1 MGSSKIVY
9 ISIAISISIVLA
21 VVVNLIPS
29 KNFFGAYYIDLYIIV
44 PLILIQ
50 LSTLL
55 FFKKYITLATIIN
68 VLIVL
73 IMIFITYKFIVNS

>member
-1 MGSSKIVY
+1 MESSKIVY
-9 ISIAISISIVLA
+9 FSVFISIVLTI
-21 VVVNLIPS
+21 VINLIPS
-29 KNFFGAYYIDLYIIV
+29 KNFFGAYYVDLYIII
-44 PLILIQ
+44 PLIWIQ

-55 FFKKYITLATIIN
+55 FFKKHIALAIIIN